1 MRITKR
7 QLRGIIKEEAQY
19 FRQFRGEYKVDMVA
33 LNRAKPIIADWV
45 DLLLDE
51 LKNETPQAENI
62 PDEKR
67 DIMIK
72 AITDGAWKVLPDL
85 FAAHVPME
93 PGAKRLGEGQL
104 IRLVTRHVLREVLTG
119 NIQRQIIRDSRPG

>member
-7 QLRGIIKEEAQY
+7 QLRRIIKEEAQY

-72 AITDGAWKVLPDL
+72 AITDGVWKVLPDL

-93 PGAKRLGEGQL
+93 PGAKRLGEGQI

>member
-7 QLRGIIKEEAQY
+7 QLRRIIKEEAQY

>member
-7 QLRGIIKEEAQY
+7 QLRRIIKEEAQY

-93 PGAKRLGEGQL
+93 PGAKRLGEGQI

>member
-1 MRITKR
+1 
-7 QLRGIIKEEAQY
+7 
-19 FRQFRGEYKVDMVA
+19 MVA